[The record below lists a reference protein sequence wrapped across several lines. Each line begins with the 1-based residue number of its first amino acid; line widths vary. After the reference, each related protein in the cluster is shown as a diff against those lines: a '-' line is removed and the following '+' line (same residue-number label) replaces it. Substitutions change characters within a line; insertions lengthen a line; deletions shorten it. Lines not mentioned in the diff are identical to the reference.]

1 MSIKYFVDIATG
13 LIIIILNHFSDQKP
27 ASNTTLV
34 TSVEG
39 RFEATRD
46 KVASEIRRLN
56 SPGSPADRVVRNG
69 VQVMPKEFIE
79 DPQGSADRLE
89 KPENIDK
96 ILPHNVIHEYYA
108 PTTRVIFVLGEIIYF

>member
-1 MSIKYFVDIATG
+1 MI
-13 LIIIILNHFSDQKP
+13 
-27 ASNTTLV
+27 

-39 RFEATRD
+39 KFEATKDR
-46 KVASEIRRLN
+46 VASEMRRLN
-56 SPGSPADRVVRNG
+56 SPASPTNRIVRNG

-79 DPQGSADRLE
+79 DPQGSAERLE

-108 PTTRVIFVLGEIIYF
+108 PTTRVIFVIGKFKFAKDLIIESTLTVICSIVKVYKEHFVKN

>member
-1 MSIKYFVDIATG
+1 MAKDLIWIVVLIVICISIQFI
-13 LIIIILNHFSDQKP
+13 SDQKP

-39 RFEATRD
+39 KFEATRD

-108 PTTRVIFVLGEIIYF
+108 PTTRVIFVLGEIS

>member
-1 MSIKYFVDIATG
+1 MVDIDVN
-13 LIIIILNHFSDQKP
+13 LIILISNHFLDQKP

-39 RFEATRD
+39 KFEATRD

-79 DPQGSADRLE
+79 DPQGSAERLE

-108 PTTRVIFVLGEIIYF
+108 PTTRVIFVLGNIFYLL